1 VSQTLY
7 EIADLRGI
15 IDAALEESGGELT
28 PEIEAA
34 LTAWDEKF
42 ADKAE
47 RVALYICE
55 QEAHANAAK
64 AEAKRLNDLAA
75 SRLKRCASLE
85 RYLLSQMV
93 MVGKERIDGVLKTI
107 AVAKNPPSV
116 RGELAQ
122 ADLRTLYIKWTNG
135 DAPPFAKMVPESY
148 TLDKDAVK
156 AAAKAG
162 QPIPAGL
169 SVERGISLRI
179 K

>member
-1 VSQTLY
+1 MSATLY

-64 AEAKRLNDLAA
+64 EEAKRLNDLAA

-85 RYLLSQMV
+85 RYLLTQMQA
-93 MVGKERIDGVLKTI
+93 VGKDKIDGVLKTI
-107 AVAKNPPSV
+107 AIAKNPPAV
-116 RGELAQ
+116 KGEIAQ
-122 ADLRTLYIKWTNG
+122 QDMAYLHSAWVDGKGPKLVTY
-135 DAPPFAKMVPESY
+135 VPESY
-148 TLDKDAVK
+148 KLDKDAVK

-162 QPIPAGL
+162 LPLPAGL
-169 SVERGISLRI
+169 SVEQGVGLRI
-179 K
+179 R

>member
-1 VSQTLY
+1 MSATLY
-7 EIADLRGI
+7 EIADLRSI

-28 PEIEAA
+28 PEIEVA

-64 AEAKRLNDLAA
+64 EEAKRLNALAA

-85 RYLLSQMV
+85 RYLMVQMDRA
-93 MVGKERIDGVLKTI
+93 GKERIDGVLKTI
-107 AVAKNPPSV
+107 AIQKNPASV
-116 RGELAQ
+116 RGELSQ
-122 ADLRTLYIKWTNG
+122 EDLEAMYGTHRSS
-135 DAPPFAKMVPESY
+135 MVRFVPASF
-148 TLDKDAVK
+148 TLDKRAVLDAY
-156 AAAKAG
+156 KAG
-162 QPIPAGL
+162 AVLPAGL
-169 SVERGISLRI
+169 TVEQGISLRI

>member
-1 VSQTLY
+1 MSTLY

-55 QEAHANAAK
+55 QEALANAAK
-64 AEAKRLNDLAA
+64 EEAKRLTDLAA

-85 RYLLSQMV
+85 RYLLSQML
-93 MVGKERIDGVLKTI
+93 MVGKQKIDGVLKTI

-122 ADLRTLYIKWTNG
+122 PDLETLYRNWKNG
-135 DAPPFAKMVPESY
+135 VGPRFVTMVPESY
-148 TLDKDAVK
+148 KLDKDAVK
-156 AAAKAG
+156 SAAKAG
-162 QPIPAGL
+162 QPIPPGL
-169 SVERGISLRI
+169 SVVQSVGVRI
-179 K
+179 R